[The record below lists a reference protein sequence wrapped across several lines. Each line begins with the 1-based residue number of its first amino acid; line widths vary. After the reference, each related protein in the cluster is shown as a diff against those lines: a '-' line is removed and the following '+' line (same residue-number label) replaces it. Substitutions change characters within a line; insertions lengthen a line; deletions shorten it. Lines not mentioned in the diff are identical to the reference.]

1 MKSSLQIHDEK
12 LMTGSRLLI
21 GLDEVGRGAL
31 AGPVFTAACLMK
43 DNFFKND
50 DSLSLTAGFRDSKKM
65 SAGKREDAYQSL
77 IYLKKIGTIDFEISS
92 ASVAEIESLNITGAT
107 RLSIERSLK
116 ALRARQRQPALV
128 ETLILMDGKPLK
140 DFSYP
145 HQAIVGGDDLSLAIA
160 SASIL
165 AKVARDRYMNTL
177 GEQFPRYDWQ
187 KNKGYGTKFHREQ
200 IQLAGACSEH
210 RALFL
215 RKIINN

>member
-12 LMTGSRLLI
+12 LMTGSSLLI

-77 IYLKKIGTIDFEISS
+77 IYLRKIRTSDFEIAS
-92 ASVAEIESLNITGAT
+92 ASVAEIDSLKITGAT

-116 ALRARQRQPALV
+116 ALRARQPALV
-128 ETLILMDGKPLK
+128 QTLILMDGKPFK

>member
-12 LMTGSRLLI
+12 LMTGSSLLI

-77 IYLKKIGTIDFEISS
+77 IYLRKIRTSDFEIAS
-92 ASVAEIESLNITGAT
+92 ASVAEIDSLKITGAT

-116 ALRARQRQPALV
+116 ALRARQPALV
-128 ETLILMDGKPLK
+128 QTLILMDGKPLK